1 MGNISSSQQRSLIT
15 SKMKKNEEAASAK
28 RILNAQTSS
37 IFVLPTELLA
47 YIFTFTLLNCLSPL
61 PTNRLRPGEILSQVC
76 HHFRQVILGVPDA
89 WTTIDFP
96 LFWPSDML
104 SSYASTRIK
113 RSNISALCILI
124 RDGSHP
130 QYSPKVLTMFSS
142 VFATVSN
149 IESITF
155 HVSRSEMKY
164 IPREFTKALPCH
176 PHSLT
181 ICYAEHQPVSQRFA
195 DIKAGVY
202 RPYHLFHTG
211 TLHENPH
218 IAALDS
224 IRLIDVTLNWPELRE
239 GQLSCRSLTVQL
251 RRPGM
256 QIFRI
261 SEHVMV
267 PSDLI
272 FQRCPRLE
280 RLTIEGYVTPV
291 FTSIT
296 CTLPPPP
303 LKELHLFYLS
313 SLESFHA
320 AYPDASLPHL
330 TKFGTG
336 IFEVHK
342 LCQFLLKHPTI
353 LDLDLGQMRAPTS
366 IHDLSLI
373 SAACPQVTR
382 LTIPTWA
389 GKALVPLIEDNSPYP
404 QYPSNQQIPTLFSSL
419 DHLVMNGLLGFN
431 NFDNLIRTRLI
442 ISIKKEDGAN
452 YTHPRRLSTISM
464 TNYPPREK
472 IIPKN
477 DWPPSPIYYD
487 SRYGFSN
494 RVKWQREILPAVPC
508 SKDRLWKETV
518 TCRRA

>member
-1 MGNISSSQQRSLIT
+1 MGNISSSQQRSLIL
-15 SKMKKNEEAASAK
+15 SKMKSKEKAASAK
-28 RILNAQTSS
+28 RIFNAQKSG

-47 YIFTFTLLNCLSPL
+47 YIFSFTLLNCPSPL

-76 HHFRQVILGVPDA
+76 HHFRQVIFGVPDA

-104 SSYASTRIK
+104 LSYASTRIK
-113 RSNISALCILI
+113 RSNLSALCILV
-124 RDGSHP
+124 RDGSHA
-130 QYSPKVLTMFSS
+130 QYSPEVLTMFSS

-195 DIKAGVY
+195 DIKDGVY
-202 RPYHLFHTG
+202 RPPHSFRTG
-211 TLHENPH
+211 TLHQNTH

-224 IRLIDVTLNWPELRE
+224 IHLIDVMLKWSELRE
-239 GQLSCRSLTVQL
+239 GQLSCRSLKVQL

-256 QIFRI
+256 QPFRSPEDAMI
-261 SEHVMV
+261 

-280 RLTIEGYVTPV
+280 RLTIEGNVMPV
-291 FTSIT
+291 FTGIART
-296 CTLPPPP
+296 HPPP
-303 LKELHLFYLS
+303 LKELHLLYLD
-313 SLESFHA
+313 SLDSFNA

-353 LDLDLGQMRAPTS
+353 SDLDLGQMRDSTS
-366 IHDLSLI
+366 THNLSLI
-373 SAACPQVTR
+373 SEAYPQVTR
-382 LTIPTWA
+382 LTIPPWA
-389 GKALVPLIEDNSPYP
+389 AKALVPLIEDHSPYP

-419 DHLVMNGLLGFN
+419 DHLVIDGLRSLAD
-431 NFDNLIRTRLI
+431 FDNLIRTRLI
-442 ISIKKEDGAN
+442 ISVKKEGDAN
-452 YTHPRRLSTISM
+452 YVSPKRLSTISM
-464 TNYPPREK
+464 CYYPPREK
-472 IIPKN
+472 IIPKD
-477 DWPPSPIYYD
+477 DWPPDPMYYD